1 MTHHAARASKTRK
14 RRKVE
19 QNVVVRRRR
28 RTEAGLMV
36 EVRKVQMAVNH
47 LMQHCRGSERG
58 RKHIDWV
65 TTHWLL

>member
-1 MTHHAARASKTRK
+1 MTHHAVRASKTRK

-19 QNVVVRRRR
+19 LIEVVRRR

-36 EVRKVQMAVNH
+36 EVRKEQMAVH
-47 LMQHCRGSERG
+47 LLMQHCRGSGRG

-65 TTHWLL
+65 TTHWLP